1 MTSFTFENHS
11 HKRYN
16 PLTDSYVLCSP
27 HRANRPWLGQ
37 VEEAQR
43 SPPIL
48 YDPKCF
54 LCPRNQRISLDMNPD
69 YENTW
74 VFDNDFPAVQMDSP
88 DQDFTP
94 NSMSK
99 MASQLLRIKGVCGVC
114 RVICFSPNHSLTMA
128 EMSLKEIKI
137 VIETWINEMN
147 KLKNTLNYVQLFEN
161 KGAVMGCSNPH
172 PHGQLWATQ
181 EIPDEPSKEFKNL
194 KAYKEKNGSCL
205 LCDYANLEIGDESR
219 LVFQNDS
226 FLCLVPFWAI
236 WPFETMV
243 LAKNHLNTL
252 LNFSDKQK
260 VDLAE
265 TLSVITT
272 KYDNLFKCAFPYS
285 MGVHQAPFNGE
296 YVNYSH
302 FHIHFYPPLLRSAT
316 VKKFL
321 VGYEMLGEPQRD
333 ITAEQA
339 AVRLRNLSIIHYTKV

>member
-1 MTSFTFENHS
+1 MDLNHHS

-37 VEEAQR
+37 VEEAKR
-43 SPPIL
+43 PPPIL
-48 YDPKCF
+48 HDPKCY
-54 LCPRNQRISLDMNPD
+54 LCPRNQRISSDMNPD
-69 YENTW
+69 YENTF

-94 NSMSK
+94 ESK
-99 MASQLLRIKGVCGVC
+99 SRMASQLLRIKGVRGIC

-128 EMSLKEIKI
+128 EMSIKEIEI
-137 VIETWINEMN
+137 VIETWIDEMN
-147 KLKNTLNYVQLFEN
+147 KIKNQLNYVQLFEN

-181 EIPDEPSKEFKNL
+181 EIPDEPDKEFKSM
-194 KAYKEKNGSCL
+194 KAYQKKNGSCL
-205 LCDYANLEIGDESR
+205 LCDYADLELSDKSR

-226 FLCLVPFWAI
+226 FVCVVPFWAI
-236 WPFETMV
+236 WPFETLV
-243 LAKNHLNTL
+243 LAKNHTNIL

-260 VDLAE
+260 LDLAE

-272 KYDNLFKCAFPYS
+272 KYDNLFKCSFPYS
-285 MGVHQAPFNGE
+285 MGIHQAPFQGE
-296 YVNYSH
+296 YVNQSH
-302 FHIHFYPPLLRSAT
+302 FHVHFYPPLLRSAT

-339 AVRLRNLSIIHYTKV
+339 AERLRNLPTIHYTKV